1 MPMPRAFTLTLLL
14 ATAAL
19 GGGETARGDALDTLV
34 FGSPASEQNHAL
46 AGEHSAVFQ
55 NGLTLF
61 GPGEI
66 WDKEDALVF
75 HQQKLTGD
83 GWVQARVT
91 DAGTAHDWTKVGV
104 MMRESLEAN
113 AKNVFMFDSG
123 GHGLHTQWRADTG
136 GGTGQGDAKVAGTG
150 PFWVRVERKGEV
162 FTMSASADGQTWTEA
177 GSRKMPMAGAIFM
190 GLVNSAA
197 GLDRLNYATFDH
209 ITSSAPAQPW
219 TDTTIGK
226 SAIRGGS
233 MVCGLGEPARR
244 LLPLDTPYYY
254 GGDLTFRMKVD
265 PKEQNYCSVKL
276 WGAEGGGKMGRI
288 VLVCEGRE
296 VGKRHGAGQD
306 IFIDSV
312 GAVSPGAFWYRT
324 TILPK
329 WLTEG
334 QTSVEIKLR
343 STGSFYAYGHIW
355 DYDTYQ
361 HKLEAPTRGLYRFY
375 THTNPVLASA
385 GEVQGTKPDYAKAPK
400 RPAPDEAAE
409 LAKRREE
416 QNKSLGER
424 LKKADPSQGDA
435 EALAKAYGIRWTMCF
450 NKPEVLAQTVRALD
464 ALCRQA
470 NADAKLA
477 AGEWGGKFGPAGSAL
492 AALAPQMKAQ
502 LDEKTDLGAGAK
514 PRREQ
519 YGAMLK
525 ASRDAGRFHRQTI
538 TNQCIIGDTDIFLA
552 NLGMLALGSPDA
564 LPLSTAKRYLREA
577 CGLEEYRGSDLPDGT
592 SKWESGH
599 GVRMMTAKGTSHE
612 WNWCCANCYGRMEPY
627 VHEMFRLT
635 GDTAFR
641 DRALQI
647 SRAHSFMTYPSVD
660 DGGFRAMLNEGV
672 ICTRN
677 VYHPGHAHYGY
688 VNVASSLADP
698 ALVGSVK
705 DGLADGQIFRTFQIG
720 EASLYFPDDYERIR
734 AAPAP
739 ARPLPTAPGQ
749 PDFAWADEQNALL
762 SIKHGAEQHFLT
774 FARRSEQ
781 GLTRIADAH
790 SLTPQ
795 FERVV
800 QFALDDVRFRDTGKS
815 FTVGPEVQSDFAGK
829 PPDKPVGA
837 WVGRKLPILAGHP
850 GSPADFYGTRYGDF
864 LIGMNCSADQTFEFK
879 PAGFS
884 AGVDIVS
891 GKKLTAPISV
901 PPQTTVVL
909 FAPADGR

>member
-1 MPMPRAFTLTLLL
+1 MHIPRIFLRLPVL
-14 ATAAL
+14 ALAGLASV
-19 GGGETARGDALDTLV
+19 RGAALDTLI
-34 FGSPASEQNHAL
+34 FGNAASEQSHAL
-46 AGEHSAVFQ
+46 AATGSAVFQ
-55 NGLTLF
+55 NELTLS
-61 GPGEI
+61 GSGEI
-66 WDKEDALVF
+66 WDREDALIF
-75 HQQKLTGD
+75 RQQKLAGD

-91 DAGTAHDWTKVGV
+91 DAGTASEWTKVGV
-104 MMRESLEAN
+104 MIRESLEAK
-113 AKNVFMFDSG
+113 ARNVFVFDSG
-123 GHGLHTQWRADTG
+123 GHGLHTQWRSDPG
-136 GGTGQGDAKVAGTG
+136 GGTAQGDAKLAGTG
-150 PFWVRVERKGEV
+150 PFWVRAERKGDTCTLSV
-162 FTMSASADGQTWTEA
+162 SADGAAWTEA
-177 GSRKMPMAGAIFM
+177 AVRKMPMAATVFM

-197 GLDRLNYATFDH
+197 SVERLNFATFDH
-209 ITSSAPAQPW
+209 ITSSAPAEPW
-219 TDTTIGK
+219 TDSTVGA
-226 SAIRGGS
+226 SAIRGGA

-244 LLPLDTPYYY
+244 LLPLDPPGYY
-254 GGDLTFRMKVD
+254 GGDLTFKMKVN
-265 PKEQNYCSVKL
+265 PQEQNYCSVKL

-288 VLVCEGRE
+288 VLVCEGQE

-324 TILPK
+324 TLLPK

-334 QTSVEIKLR
+334 KTSVEIKLR
-343 STGSFYAYGHIW
+343 STGSFFAYGRIF

-361 HKLEAPTRGLYRFY
+361 HKLTAPTRGLYRFY
-375 THTNPVLASA
+375 THTNPVLTPV
-385 GEVQGTKPDYAKAPK
+385 GEVAGTPPDYTKAPK

-409 LAKRREE
+409 LAKRRDE
-416 QNKSLGER
+416 QNKALGER
-424 LKKADPSQGDA
+424 LKKAEPNQNDA
-435 EALAKAYGIRWTMCF
+435 EALAKAYGVKWTVAF
-450 NKPEVLAQTVRALD
+450 NQPEVLAQTVKALD

-477 AGEWGGKFGPAGSAL
+477 AGEWGGKFGPAGRAL
-492 AALAPQMKAQ
+492 AALAPQMQAQ
-502 LDEKTDLGAGAK
+502 LNEKTDLGAGAK

-519 YGAMLK
+519 YAAMLK

-538 TNQCIIGDTDIFLA
+538 TNQCIIGDTNLFLA
-552 NLGMLALGSPDA
+552 NLGLLALGSPDA
-564 LPLSTAKRYLREA
+564 LPLATAKRYLREA
-577 CGLEEYRGSDLPDGT
+577 CGLDEYRGSDLPDGS

-627 VHEMFRLT
+627 VYEMFRLT
-635 GDTAFR
+635 GDPAFR

-677 VYHPGHAHYGY
+677 VYHPGHAYYGFA
-688 VNVASSLADP
+688 NVAASLADP
-698 ALVGSVK
+698 ALTGTFKS
-705 DGLADGQIFRTFQIG
+705 GIADGQMFRTFQIS

-739 ARPLPTAPGQ
+739 ARLLPTAPGQ

-795 FERVV
+795 GERVV
-800 QFALDDVRFRDTGKS
+800 QFALDDVRFTDTGKT
-815 FTVGPEVQSDFAGK
+815 FTVGPEVQSDFAGQ
-829 PPDKPVGA
+829 PPDKPIGA
-837 WVGRKLPILAGHP
+837 WAGRKLPILAGRA
-850 GSPADFYGTRYGDF
+850 GTPADFYGTRYGDF
-864 LIGMNCSADQTFEFK
+864 LIGMNCSADQTFDFK
-879 PAGFS
+879 PAGFV
-884 AGVDIVS
+884 AGVDMIS
-891 GKKLTAPISV
+891 GKKLTAPIRV

-909 FAPADGR
+909 FAPAAGR